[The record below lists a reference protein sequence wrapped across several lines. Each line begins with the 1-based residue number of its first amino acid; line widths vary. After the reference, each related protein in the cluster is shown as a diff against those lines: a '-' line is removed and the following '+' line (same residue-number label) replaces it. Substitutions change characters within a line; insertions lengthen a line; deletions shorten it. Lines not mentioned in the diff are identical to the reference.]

1 MANGDSNI
9 PEEKEALRDLI
20 QDSAY
25 LLDHEQFVDYMNL
38 FADTSQYELVAKSR
52 EIGGKETMWL
62 AMNKPDLVQLLSE
75 VPDHVRD
82 EAERLHLVSPIR
94 VDVQDDEASS
104 LSHFAIFRTT
114 TAGESQV
121 YAVGHY
127 EDAFVKRDGK
137 WWFAKHRVVV
147 HTRMLQISTHVPF

>member
-1 MANGDSNI
+1 MAIRRIRHLGDEVLRV
-9 PEEKEALRDLI
+9 PGEAVAEFDDDLR
-20 QDSAY
+20 A
-25 LLDHEQFVDYMNL
+25 
-38 FADTSQYELVAKSR
+38 LVNDMF
-52 EIGGKETMWL
+52 ETMYHAEGIGL
-62 AMNKPDLVQLLSE
+62 AAPQIGLSL
-75 VPDHVRD
+75 
-82 EAERLHLVSPIR
+82 RLCVL
-94 VDVQDDEASS
+94 DVQDDEASS
-104 LSHFAIFRTT
+104 LSHFAIFRTN